1 MAASWLHC
9 IIWHCIVL
17 YCMVLHCIVLS
28 CIVLLCFVR
37 HCIILHG
44 IKLHCITLH
53 CMAWYGFRWGK
64 TQVRSERKWK
74 GEGRGGAHGKVTTT
88 GIIPFL
94 CRLFLC
100 CWNCCL
106 ISLPS
111 HTKTFK
117 VGAES
122 KRNTVGA
129 HLWRQPYGDT
139 GPLRGSPCG
148 CLHTCGEGTL
158 TPVPFPPEMQHKN
171 AHVTNTWQPPLVH
184 ARVGR
189 LWGGENCRQVLA
201 STQMTPPRTRQMIWT
216 FLFYKKWFANDKDD
230 NARPQRGSTYIYTVP
245 LSSASAVSPGLGRFG
260 GWFRLLHH
268 QNLFF
273 TVMVSVCPL
282 ILPLSLSLAHTHCN
296 PFTPFGLPTLR
307 PTGEGGREEDKGRE
321 TMTARGV
328 QFHMGSLRSVGYKPT
343 HRKA

>member
-1 MAASWLHC
+1 MAASWLYC

-28 CIVLLCFVR
+28 CIVLLCIVR

-53 CMAWYGFRWGK
+53 CMVWYGFRWGK
-64 TQVRSERKWK
+64 TQIRSERKWK
-74 GEGRGGAHGKVTTT
+74 GEGRGGAHGKVKTT

-111 HTKTFK
+111 HSKTFK

-129 HLWRQPYGDT
+129 HLGRQLYGDT

-189 LWGGENCRQVLA
+189 LLGGENCRQVLA

-216 FLFYKKWFANDKDD
+216 FFFILFNANDKDD
-230 NARPQRGSTYIYTVP
+230 NARPQRRSTYIYTVP

-282 ILPLSLSLAHTHCN
+282 ILSLSLSLSLLLTRTVTPSL
-296 PFTPFGLPTLR
+296 PFAYPPCGLR
-307 PTGEGGREEDKGRE
+307 EKGGGRKTREGRRWPPE
-321 TMTARGV
+321 GCSFTWV
-328 QFHMGSLRSVGYKPT
+328 VSDQ
-343 HRKA
+343 